1 MSDTTNLEFVDESND
16 FIESNTEV
24 ETDQNNNAEDQS
36 EGNEPELDDDG
47 NPISAADDD
56 EEYDEVER
64 GDKRYKIPK
73 ALKDDLLRQEDY
85 TRKTQVH
92 AEEVRRFE
100 ERAKA
105 FEAAS
110 EDVLK
115 AEIDVRLAREE
126 LDAVRGLT
134 QDQWDQYR
142 NLDLQDGGDRCNRL
156 MRALTTLPIK
166 LAEAE
171 NTSKA
176 KREAVIKEQ
185 SDIQTKQLE
194 QGQAILARDIPGWG
208 PELGAKLVKFV
219 KEEFGVDES
228 NPKHSA
234 AFLDPAL
241 VKMAHAAFKAKEAQ
255 RKATVARKVETSTQN
270 PPPKTASR
278 AAPSSGLSGNLSTE
292 EWIRRRNEQ
301 SSKKR

>member
-1 MSDTTNLEFVDESND
+1 MSDATNSELVDDNQI
-16 FIESNTEV
+16 IEGNTEV
-24 ETDQNNNAEDQS
+24 ETDQNNNADDQS

-73 ALKDDLLRQEDY
+73 ALKDELMMEADY
-85 TRKTQVH
+85 RRKTQIH
-92 AEEVRRFE
+92 SEEVRRFE

-110 EDVLK
+110 EEHLASAIEVKSIKD
-115 AEIDVRLAREE
+115 RLDTINA
-126 LDAVRGLT
+126 LTDADWSQLQAMDR
-134 QDQWDQYR
+134 
-142 NLDLQDGGDRCNRL
+142 QDGGDRYNRI
-156 MRALTTLPIK
+156 MRELTLLPTK
-166 LAEAE
+166 LSEAE

-208 PELGAKLVKFV
+208 PELGAKLVDFV
-219 KEEFGVDES
+219 GKEYGVTAE
-228 NPKHSA
+228 KHGK
-234 AFLDPAL
+234 AFEDPAL
-241 VKMAHAAFKAKEAQ
+241 VKLAYAAFKAKEAQ
-255 RKATVARKVETSTQN
+255 RKATVAKKVETSTQN